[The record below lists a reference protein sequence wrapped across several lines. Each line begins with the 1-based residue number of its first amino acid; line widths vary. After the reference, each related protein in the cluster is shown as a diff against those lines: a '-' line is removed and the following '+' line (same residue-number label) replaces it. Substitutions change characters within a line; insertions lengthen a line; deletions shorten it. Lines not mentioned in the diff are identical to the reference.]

1 MAQLTPGYAFA
12 TNEFVTPTKFHN
24 LVDDSFLVNVKNA
37 DLTSCRMIYTATP
50 GSPSTGDVRVGT
62 DGKLEFYYSGV
73 WNTQPAEELTL
84 TLTNKSGSDLLL
96 GDVVVWDHA
105 NSASFTI
112 ASLNPAPDVCG
123 VLAAN
128 IANNASGLVYVR
140 GVVQCRVATAAGG
153 SAGQLLRGPN
163 GTSGTAAIKV
173 AAAPAT
179 DMRSDGFGMILE
191 PVSVA
196 GSTDVTT
203 CYIWK

>member
-1 MAQLTPGYAFA
+1 MAQLSPGYSFA

-24 LVDDSFLVNVKNA
+24 YVDDSFLVNVKTT
-37 DLTSCRMIYTATP
+37 DLSGCRLIYGTTP
-50 GSPSTGDVRVGT
+50 GTPATGDVRVGS
-62 DGKLEFYYSGV
+62 DGRLEFYYSGV
-73 WNTQPAEELTL
+73 WNTQPADELTL
-84 TLTNKSGSDLLL
+84 TLTNKSGSDLVL

-140 GVVQCRVATAAGG
+140 GVVQCRVANGSGG
-153 SAGQLLRGPN
+153 SAGQILRGPN
-163 GTSGTAAIKV
+163 GTSATAAIKV
-173 AAAPAT
+173 AGTPST
-179 DMRSDGFGMILE
+179 DMRSDAFGIILE
-191 PVSVA
+191 VVSA
-196 GSTDVTT
+196 IPPTDVTT